1 MLPWFPLPPLKA
13 PGTESVFLD
22 ASPSPPCGWPGALNR
37 HLVSH
42 PMTQV
47 PFAPLVPFYRQP
59 LWAGNEMALGSRPSR
74 TAAGRGG
81 RGSILDALWTREK
94 PWSRSPQKPLFQLWQ
109 PTSDHQPGAGTVG
122 TARLFLPVPLA
133 RHTYYSLAGSP
144 FFKWNT
150 WQELKMRN
158 ILDGPALRSPHS
170 TPFLPQMLLVSYLV
184 FILHIFFFPHGNLIL
199 LRWQSP
205 QLKDRIPCP
214 RLEPVLTKGT
224 WTKVVEWEVHRLSF
238 PPQFFLLP
246 AQNEDLMAGAPVAI
260 LEHVV
265 RLRVDGAPKW
275 QSRKMEV

>member
-1 MLPWFPLPPLKA
+1 MLPWLPLPPLKA

-22 ASPSPPCGWPGALNR
+22 ASPSPPCGWPGARNR

-59 LWAGNEMALGSRPSR
+59 LWAGNETALGSRPSR

-94 PWSRSPQKPLFQLWQ
+94 PWSRSPQKPLFQLWR
-109 PTSDHQPGAGTVG
+109 PTSDHQPGAGAAVGATPGGGTPGSWWGGGSWVLDQGAGRREDLTRLGRRAMNGGRVIEPSCAGTVG

-144 FFKWNT
+144 FFRWNT
-150 WQELKMRN
+150 WQEPKMRN
-158 ILDGPALRSPHS
+158 TLDGPALRSPHS
-170 TPFLPQMLLVSYLV
+170 TPFLPQ
-184 FILHIFFFPHGNLIL
+184 
-199 LRWQSP
+199 
-205 QLKDRIPCP
+205 
-214 RLEPVLTKGT
+214 
-224 WTKVVEWEVHRLSF
+224 
-238 PPQFFLLP
+238 
-246 AQNEDLMAGAPVAI
+246 NEDLMAGAPVAI
-260 LEHVV
+260 LEHVAH
-265 RLRVDGAPKW
+265 LRVDGAPKW

>member
-22 ASPSPPCGWPGALNR
+22 ASPSPPCGWPGAPNR

-59 LWAGNEMALGSRPSR
+59 LWAGNEPALGSRPSR

-94 PWSRSPQKPLFQLWQ
+94 PWSQSPQKPLFQLWQ
-109 PTSDHQPGAGTVG
+109 PTSDHQPGAGATTTGAAVGATPGGGTPGSWWGGGSWVPDQGAGRREDMTRLGRRAMNGGRVIEPSCAGTVG
-122 TARLFLPVPLA
+122 TAHLFLPVPLA

-150 WQELKMRN
+150 WQEPKMRN

-170 TPFLPQMLLVSYLV
+170 TPFLPQ
-184 FILHIFFFPHGNLIL
+184 
-199 LRWQSP
+199 
-205 QLKDRIPCP
+205 
-214 RLEPVLTKGT
+214 
-224 WTKVVEWEVHRLSF
+224 
-238 PPQFFLLP
+238 
-246 AQNEDLMAGAPVAI
+246 NEDLMAGAPVAI

-265 RLRVDGAPKW
+265 HLRVDGAPKW